1 MQQRILTDND
11 DPRLATLPAFPTM
24 YDLPSEDPEEPG
36 LPDDYHD
43 LQPQLLSRT
52 LQLSGYSKD
61 AIYTASDLNLYY
73 DLSHPLWHKRPDWF
87 LVVGVPRLYP
97 QGDGDR
103 ESYVI
108 WQEKVSPIVVVEFL
122 SPGTEIDDLGR
133 FFRRSPKP
141 QPPGSPPSKFIVYEQ
156 ILKVPHYIVYN
167 KRDRQLR
174 YFQLVNGSYQEQSVA
189 ATNPR
194 IWLNDLDVG
203 LAIWQGKFEG
213 LPKDWLRW
221 CDRLGEVLLTDTEA
235 ALQREAIAQQQQQQA
250 EADLQQAEA
259 ERQQAEADL
268 QQAEADLQQAEAERQ
283 QVALKL
289 RQTVLRL
296 HGMGMEIAQIA
307 EITGLTV
314 SEVEA
319 IVEAL

>member
-11 DPRLATLPAFPTM
+11 DPRLSTLPAFPTM

-61 AIYTASDLNLYY
+61 TIYTASDLNLYY

-97 QGDGDR
+97 EGDGDR
-103 ESYVI
+103 ESYVL

-122 SPGTEIDDLGR
+122 SPGTESDDLGR

-141 QPPGSPPSKFIVYEQ
+141 QPPNSPPSKFIVYEQ
-156 ILKVPHYIVYN
+156 ILKVPHYVVYN

-174 YFQLVNGSYQEQSVA
+174 YFQLVNGTYQEQSVA
-189 ATNPR
+189 ITNPR

-203 LAIWQGKFEG
+203 LAIWQGEFEG
-213 LPKDWLRW
+213 LPKYWLRW
-221 CDRLGEVLLTDTEA
+221 CDRRGEVFLTDTEA
-235 ALQREAIAQQQQQQA
+235 ALEEKAIAQQQQ
-250 EADLQQAEA
+250 
-259 ERQQAEADL
+259 

-296 HGMGMEIAQIA
+296 HGMGMEITQIA

-319 IVEAL
+319 IVAV